1 MPRLSWLMDLL
12 LGIAITYGVLYALLV
27 IDGGRLKFFDAA
39 GILLGAWLFLKTLG
53 RLLFPLFLS
62 LFRAAGMLL
71 RLLASPVTKNFDFFY
86 DNLQKNTFQLGE
98 NGVQYYGE
106 CGLRRPLLRCPKE
119 GTRMRFKRSSLL
131 TKLLILVL
139 VAYATV
145 TLVTLQSQI
154 TEKQALAEE
163 LQTSID
169 ATNQENLRLE
179 QAINALGTDAG
190 VEAVARQKLGLVAKG
205 EIIFYDVELA
215 QIFRGKLDKVWS

>member
-1 MPRLSWLMDLL
+1 
-12 LGIAITYGVLYALLV
+12 
-27 IDGGRLKFFDAA
+27 
-39 GILLGAWLFLKTLG
+39 
-53 RLLFPLFLS
+53 
-62 LFRAAGMLL
+62 
-71 RLLASPVTKNFDFFY
+71 
-86 DNLQKNTFQLGE
+86 
-98 NGVQYYGE
+98 
-106 CGLRRPLLRCPKE
+106 
-119 GTRMRFKRSSLL
+119 MRFKRSSLL

-145 TLVTLQSQI
+145 TLVSLQSQV

-205 EIIFYDVELA
+205 EIIFYDV
-215 QIFRGKLDKVWS
+215 GN

>member
-1 MPRLSWLMDLL
+1 
-12 LGIAITYGVLYALLV
+12 
-27 IDGGRLKFFDAA
+27 
-39 GILLGAWLFLKTLG
+39 
-53 RLLFPLFLS
+53 
-62 LFRAAGMLL
+62 
-71 RLLASPVTKNFDFFY
+71 
-86 DNLQKNTFQLGE
+86 
-98 NGVQYYGE
+98 
-106 CGLRRPLLRCPKE
+106 
-119 GTRMRFKRSSLL
+119 MRFKLSSLL

-205 EIIFYDVELA
+205 EIIFYDV
-215 QIFRGKLDKVWS
+215 GN